1 MTRKYFSALTQ
12 KWLLDNPHRLLAV
25 MEPDPDFNQKMKRN

>member
-1 MTRKYFSALTQ
+1 MTRKYFSADP